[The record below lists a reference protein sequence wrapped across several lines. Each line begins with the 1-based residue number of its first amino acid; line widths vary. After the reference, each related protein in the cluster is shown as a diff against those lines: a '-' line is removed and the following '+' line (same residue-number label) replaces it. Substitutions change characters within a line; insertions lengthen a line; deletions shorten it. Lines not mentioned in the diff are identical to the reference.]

1 MYSIGIVNIRGR
13 MLYSLIL
20 LFLIVSFSALFFIR
34 IYVSVKVGGV
44 IRPYYDKAD
53 VRMTVSGV
61 LEKVLVKE
69 GMIIKKGE
77 LIGFLRDSV
86 SSISI
91 AKINSD
97 INQRMNFIK
106 DLVRLCADTNNL
118 FIKLYTPYY
127 IQELAKFQNSS
138 LEYQVAIKKAENE
151 LQINKVLLYDK
162 VISPKEYFDK
172 DIELK
177 RLNAN
182 YHAFRR
188 GQYANWQSEL
198 DKYRLEL
205 SQLLVSEKQIR
216 VQENNHFVYSPIAG
230 VVQNIQ
236 SRYPGTYIAAGETL
250 CTISPETTL
259 IGECSVNTREVGL
272 LKVGQQVRFQIDAFD
287 YNYFGILTGKII
299 SIDNDFTVVD
309 NKPVFK
315 VRCSFD
321 STQLH
326 LKNGYKGEL
335 KKGLSFQARF
345 IVAER
350 TLWQL
355 LFDKIDDWLNP
366 TAPMPQQ
373 LTQRHE

>member
-205 SQLLVSEKQIR
+205 SRLLVSEKQIR

-259 IGECSVNTREVGL
+259 IGECSVNTRDVGF

-366 TAPMPQQ
+366 TAPMPQ
-373 LTQRHE
+373 